1 MKLKSKDMFAFEH
14 TEYVAAFGIIERRDQ
29 NNNFRFFRIFIITI
43 LSLIT
48 WDYYMD
54 LIFFSKF
61 IKFLRRLWYKK
72 SVIYLSLNL
81 NCWVF
86 LNIKDLHLKT
96 KDC

>member
-1 MKLKSKDMFAFEH
+1 MKLKSKDMLTFEH

-54 LIFFSKF
+54 LIFSPNSSNF
-61 IKFLRRLWYKK
+61 
-72 SVIYLSLNL
+72 
-81 NCWVF
+81 
-86 LNIKDLHLKT
+86 
-96 KDC
+96 